1 MAHMLTATPEEIEHV
16 TEYMQWQAPDLTV
29 TMVQKVYSENVLHV
43 RHDVWDVH
51 TDKDRWWVI
60 TEPMNL
66 YAQDQF
72 PNMDL
77 ALTFHLGLC
86 LRIPRS
92 QKQKLSDLPIEP
104 FAEAYRYL
112 GEASDAITQ
121 AEEVADY
128 QAIGVRCREALLA
141 FADAGQTVLPWTSTE
156 PTPKRADLKA
166 WADHICNVAL
176 AGVSHE
182 HRRHLFK
189 TLLDNA
195 WKFTNWLTH
204 AKGTNWHD
212 AEAGVAVTENAI
224 SLCTSAVIQ
233 HLRGVPDEC
242 PACGSHRLTPQ
253 RGSHTSMP
261 DVEWERPTCDKC
273 GWTGEPV
280 PVDDVPQR
288 PDDDERKPPEG
299 ECIIPSVPF
308 RTIRKPST
316 QRD

>member
-1 MAHMLTATPEEIEHV
+1 MLPTTPDEIEHV
-16 TEYMQWQAPDLTV
+16 TEYMKSEASDLTV
-29 TMVQKVYSENVLHV
+29 TMVQKIYSENVLHV

-51 TDKDRWWVI
+51 TNKDRWWII

-77 ALTFHLGLC
+77 ALTFHVGLC
-86 LRIPRS
+86 LRIPRG
-92 QKQKLSDLPIEP
+92 QKQKLSDLHIEP

-112 GEASDAITQ
+112 GEASDAVTQ

-141 FADAGQTVLPWTSTE
+141 FADAGQTTLPWTLAE
-156 PTPKRADLKA
+156 PAPKRADLKA

-176 AGVSHE
+176 AGASHKD
-182 HRRHLFK
+182 RRHLFK

-195 WKFTNWLTH
+195 WNFANWLTH
-204 AKGTNWHD
+204 AKGTHWHD
-212 AEAGVAVTENAI
+212 AEAAVAVTENAI
-224 SLCTSAVIQ
+224 SLCTSAVIV
-233 HLRGVPDEC
+233 HIRGVPDVC
-242 PACGSHRLTPQ
+242 PACGSHRLSPE
-253 RGSHTSMP
+253 RGFEASMP

-280 PVDDVPQR
+280 MIDDVPAQS
-288 PDDDERKPPEG
+288 DDDERNLPEG
-299 ECIIPSVPF
+299 ECIIPSVPL
-308 RTIRKPST
+308 RKLRRPT
-316 QRD
+316 DTD

>member
-1 MAHMLTATPEEIEHV
+1 MLTATREEIEHV
-16 TEYMQWQAPDLTV
+16 TEYMQWQASDLTV

-51 TDKDRWWVI
+51 TNKDRWWVI

-72 PNMDL
+72 PSMDL
-77 ALTFHLGLC
+77 ALTFHVGLC

-92 QKQKLSDLPIEP
+92 QNRKLSDLPIEP
-104 FAEAYRYL
+104 FAEAYRSL
-112 GEASDAITQ
+112 GEASEAVTQ

-141 FADAGQTVLPWTSTE
+141 FVDAGQTILPWTSTE
-156 PTPKRADLKA
+156 PAPKRADLKA

-176 AGVSHE
+176 AGGSHE

-189 TLLDNA
+189 ALLDNA

-204 AKGTNWHD
+204 AKGTKWHD
-212 AEAGVAVTENAI
+212 AEAAVAVTENAI

-242 PACGSHRLTPQ
+242 PACGSHRLSPE
-253 RGSHTSMP
+253 RGFHTSMP
-261 DVEWERPTCDKC
+261 SVEWERPRCDKC

-280 PVDDVPQR
+280 RIDEVPEP
-288 PDDDERKPPEG
+288 PDEDRRKPPEG
-299 ECIIPSVPF
+299 ECIIPTVPL
-308 RTIRKPST
+308 RTLRKPSE
-316 QRD
+316 